1 VIPPQVD
8 ALTVVDFAHLVS
20 GIKQHKATRAARPEP

>member
-8 ALTVVDFAHLVS
+8 ALTVTDFAHLLS
-20 GIKQHKATRAARPEP
+20 GIRQHKATRVSPEA